1 MPVAV
6 VKLGS
11 SIVAE
16 DTGALRLSVVGRI
29 CEEVAAL
36 HASGVDVVVVTA
48 ARSRAASTC
57 SAWARARGRSR
68 SSRRRPRS
76 ARAGC
81 TAPTTSTCASAA

>member
-36 HASGVDVVVVTA
+36 HASGVDVVVGLREDFV
-48 ARSRAASTC
+48 
-57 SAWARARGRSR
+57 RGFL
-68 SSRRRPRS
+68 RR
-76 ARAGC
+76 GQYIDIFLI
-81 TAPTTSTCASAA
+81 